1 MIRKGGFMGIS
12 ERPHCNLEVWKQSM
26 ELARNVYRKTKK
38 FPADE
43 RFGLVGQMRRS
54 AVSIPSNIAEGAC
67 RGSRKD
73 FIRFLMIA
81 RGSLGEIETQSYL
94 AKDLGYLENI
104 DDIIN
109 LTNRVFRLICGLISS
124 LNSDN

>member
-1 MIRKGGFMGIS
+1 MGIS

-26 ELARNVYRKTKK
+26 ELARNIYRKTKK

-43 RFGLVGQMRRS
+43 RFGLVVQMRRS

-94 AKDLGYLENI
+94 AKDLGYLEDI
-104 DDIIN
+104 DEIIQ

-124 LNSDN
+124 LNTAKS

>member
-1 MIRKGGFMGIS
+1 MEIS

-26 ELARNVYRKTKK
+26 ELARVIYRETKK
-38 FPADE
+38 LPVDE
-43 RFGLVGQMRRS
+43 RFGLISQMRRC
-54 AVSIPSNIAEGAC
+54 AVSVPSNIAEGAC

-94 AKDLGYLENI
+94 AKDLGYLVGL

-124 LNSDN
+124 LNSDQQAIE

>member
-1 MIRKGGFMGIS
+1 MGIS
-12 ERPHCNLEVWKQSM
+12 ERPHYNLEVWKQSM
-26 ELARNVYRKTKK
+26 ELARTIYRKTKI
-38 FPADE
+38 FPVDE
-43 RFGLVGQMRRS
+43 RFGLVCQMRRS
-54 AVSIPSNIAEGAC
+54 AVSVPSNIAEGAC

-94 AKDLGYLENI
+94 AKDLGYLENN
-104 DDIIN
+104 DDIIS

-124 LNSDN
+124 LNTAKS

>member
-1 MIRKGGFMGIS
+1 
-12 ERPHCNLEVWKQSM
+12 M
-26 ELARNVYRKTKK
+26 ELARTIYRKTKI
-38 FPADE
+38 FPVDE

-54 AVSIPSNIAEGAC
+54 AVSVPSNIAEGAC

-94 AKDLGYLENI
+94 AKDLGYLENN
-104 DDIIN
+104 DDIIS

-124 LNSDN
+124 LNTAKS